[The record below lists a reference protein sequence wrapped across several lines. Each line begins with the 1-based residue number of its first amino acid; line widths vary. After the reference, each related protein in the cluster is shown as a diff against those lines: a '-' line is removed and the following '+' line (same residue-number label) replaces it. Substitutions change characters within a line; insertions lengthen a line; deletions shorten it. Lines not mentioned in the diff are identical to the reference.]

1 MQDEQLL
8 IHRLK
13 DQSTKRKAF
22 TELVVSLQEKLYWHI
37 RRFVSNHDDAHDIIQ
52 NVFVKVWQGLEG
64 FRGESRL
71 VTWIYTIT
79 TNECL
84 TFIKRNSHRTFT
96 SLEDEAAIN
105 ISTQESD
112 VQLDGSRIQKAL
124 ADALAILPE
133 RQRQVFE
140 MRYYEELSYEHIA
153 QILGVTVGALKASYH
168 HAVKKIEVKILT
180 SLNPIS
186 YQ

>member
-1 MQDEQLL
+1 MQDEQQFFL
-8 IHRLK
+8 RLK
-13 DQSTKRKAF
+13 DESTKRKAF

-52 NVFVKVWQGLEG
+52 NVFVKVWQGIEG

-84 TFIKRNSHRTFT
+84 TFIKKNSHKATI
-96 SLEDEAAIN
+96 SLEDEPANNFYTLQSEVYI
-105 ISTQESD
+105 
-112 VQLDGSRIQKAL
+112 DGCMIQRVLAEAL
-124 ADALAILPE
+124 TILPE

-153 QILGVTVGALKASYH
+153 QILGVSVGALKASYH